1 MARDPTIRYP
11 GATIEI
17 AYSNAMM
24 KLILCVVLVC
34 AATIGFATSALGQPP
49 RVFVLDGAALE
60 AVRTRIRAQDVTL
73 QPAID
78 QLKRDADKALQAG
91 PYSVVNK
98 DVVPSSGDK
107 HDYMSQAP
115 YWWPNPNTASGL
127 PYIRRDGE
135 RNPEIYKNRNRLD
148 LGEMIDAAETLA
160 LGYYLTGDN
169 RYADRAAV
177 LLRTWFLDPATR
189 MNPHLEFGQH
199 IPGIN
204 KGRGEGLIET
214 RLLVRVVDA
223 IGLLAESKAW
233 TAADQRAIEQW
244 FSQFL
249 QWMLES
255 EHGRDEA
262 ASENNHGT
270 YYDVQVVSY
279 ALFLNKK
286 ELATTV
292 LSEAAKRRIATQIE
306 PDGRQPLELAR
317 TKAWSYSVGN
327 LAGLIVLARLG
338 EHVDIDLWSY
348 ESVDGRSIHAAL
360 DFLAP
365 YALGE
370 REWTYPQINGF
381 SADLLHPLL
390 RYASLKFPEEHSHTL
405 RDKLPPLHPASR
417 SRLIVSPLDPIG
429 RLHVR

>member
-1 MARDPTIRYP
+1 
-11 GATIEI
+11 
-17 AYSNAMM
+17 
-24 KLILCVVLVC
+24 
-34 AATIGFATSALGQPP
+34 
-49 RVFVLDGAALE
+49 
-60 AVRTRIRAQDVTL
+60 
-73 QPAID
+73 
-78 QLKRDADKALQAG
+78 
-91 PYSVVNK
+91 
-98 DVVPSSGDK
+98 
-107 HDYMSQAP
+107 
-115 YWWPNPNTASGL
+115 
-127 PYIRRDGE
+127 
-135 RNPEIYKNRNRLD
+135 
-148 LGEMIDAAETLA
+148 
-160 LGYYLTGDN
+160 
-169 RYADRAAV
+169 
-177 LLRTWFLDPATR
+177 
-189 MNPHLEFGQH
+189 
-199 IPGIN
+199 
-204 KGRGEGLIET
+204 
-214 RLLVRVVDA
+214 
-223 IGLLAESKAW
+223 
-233 TAADQRAIEQW
+233 
-244 FSQFL
+244 
-249 QWMLES
+249 
-255 EHGRDEA
+255 
-262 ASENNHGT
+262 
-270 YYDVQVVSY
+270 VQVVSY